1 MGVPHVPSVQ
11 RYVNAAACRSD
22 GTTTARWPRWRQRT
36 PIGCADHGPFSFD
49 RGKKIGPLDRGRA
62 LARRQHALRAERAGS
77 GSRSAAALA
86 EAGLRAMLAD
96 IVTDAMA
103 VAVVQ
108 IPKFGTTGTPRRRDR
123 TGRRQSAATRCVRIS
138 LLRRRD
144 AIKLTLTDLRRSV
157 SVLGCGGSG
166 FLDSGIS

>member
-1 MGVPHVPSVQ
+1 MGPLHHQVVATMVPLLAARPIASTADFRGFGPRPSLLINHLHCAI
-11 RYVNAAACRSD
+11 R
-22 GTTTARWPRWRQRT
+22 RT
-36 PIGCADHGPFSFD
+36 QGRIGQVG
-49 RGKKIGPLDRGRA
+49 LDRGRA

-108 IPKFGTTGTPRRRDR
+108 IPKLEPLASRPD
-123 TGRRQSAATRCVRIS
+123 
-138 LLRRRD
+138 
-144 AIKLTLTDLRRSV
+144 
-157 SVLGCGGSG
+157 
-166 FLDSGIS
+166 